1 MNLDPS
7 RTLKWSAAACAVFWS
22 AGMIWWIGSFDPAAI
37 GIFAVGGVLFGLSW
51 YLAMRFIFASLR
63 MLPRDGDTASDNAP
77 RGKFYRWMVWAGL
90 MTLTGVTTAAL
101 LDLVNPLL
109 PAGDL
114 HWLMRSL
121 FIIIVWPALMWSLRP
136 FVKRHLPA

>member
-7 RTLKWSAAACAVFWS
+7 RALKWSAAAGAMAWS

-37 GIFAVGGVLFGLSW
+37 VIFSIAGVLFGLCW

-63 MLPRDGDTASDNAP
+63 MLPRDDDGAGDNAP
-77 RGKFYRWMVWAGL
+77 RGKFYRWMVWAVL

-121 FIIIVWPALMWSLRP
+121 FIIIVWPGLVWSLRP